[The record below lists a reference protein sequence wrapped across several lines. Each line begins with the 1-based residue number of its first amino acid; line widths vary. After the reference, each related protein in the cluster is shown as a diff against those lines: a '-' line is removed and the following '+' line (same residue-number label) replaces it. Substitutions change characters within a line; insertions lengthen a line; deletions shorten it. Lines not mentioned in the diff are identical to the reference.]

1 MKNLNFIAPVIGL
14 KCFTAEYFT
23 TSIIIQVSS
32 LFIIALSVL
41 VFSAL
46 FPAAAS
52 AAEVI
57 GHRGAAFY
65 APENTLSSIK
75 AALAMG
81 VDGVEIDVHLTKDK
95 KIAVFHDKDTKRISG
110 GKYDFNISE
119 KTYDELKHIDAGS
132 HKAPEFKD
140 ERIPLLEEVLAL
152 MPEDK
157 KLFIEIKCGAEIF
170 EFLPAQLETIKRAE
184 RIVIICFS
192 LDVAAL
198 SKVLMPRFESYWILG
213 SKFFE
218 GAKIEDALKIAAANN
233 LDGIDIDHK
242 LASADYIK
250 KTKSAGLKFYVWTL
264 DEPRRAV
271 VLKLY
276 GLDGITSNKPD
287 IIIEALKNRR

>member
-1 MKNLNFIAPVIGL
+1 MKNLNYIAPVIGL
-14 KCFTAEYFT
+14 KYLTAECFTASVISF
-23 TSIIIQVSS
+23 S
-32 LFIIALSVL
+32 LLLIIALSAL
-41 VFSAL
+41 AFGAL
-46 FPAAAS
+46 FPAAAC

-75 AALAMG
+75 TALAMG

-95 KIAVFHDKDTKRISG
+95 KIAVIHDKDTKRISG
-110 GKYDFNISE
+110 GKYDFNICE

-140 ERIPLLEEVLAL
+140 EKIPLLEEVLAL

-170 EFLPAQLETIKRAE
+170 EVLPAQLENIKRPE
-184 RIVIICFS
+184 SIVIISFS

-213 SKFFE
+213 SKFFA
-218 GAKIEDALKIAAANN
+218 GAKIEDAIKIALASN
-233 LDGIDIDHK
+233 LDGLDTDHK
-242 LASADYIK
+242 LASADFIK
-250 KTKSAGLKFYVWTL
+250 KVKSAGLKYYVWTL
-264 DEPRRAV
+264 DEPRRAA

-287 IIIEALKNRR
+287 VIIEAIKKL

>member
-1 MKNLNFIAPVIGL
+1 MKNLNYIASVIGL
-14 KCFTAEYFT
+14 KYFT
-23 TSIIIQVSS
+23 TECFSTFITVPVLVIFFMAFSI
-32 LFIIALSVL
+32 F
-41 VFSAL
+41 VFSAF

-75 AALAMG
+75 TALAMG
-81 VDGVEIDVHLTKDK
+81 VDGVEIDIHLTKDK

-132 HKAPEFKD
+132 HKAPEFKG
-140 ERIPLLEEVLAL
+140 EKIPLLEEVLAL

-170 EFLPAQLETIKRAE
+170 EVLPAQLEKIKRAE
-184 RIVIICFS
+184 SIVIISFS
-192 LDVAAL
+192 LDIAAL
-198 SKVLMPRFESYWILG
+198 SKVIMPRFESYWILG

-218 GAKIEDALKIAAANN
+218 GAKIGDAIKIAAANN

-242 LASADYIK
+242 FATAALIK

-264 DEPRRAV
+264 DEPRRAA

-287 IIIEALKNRR
+287 VIIEALKNR